1 MFLNGESLSIESI
14 ESLFLHNLDAGS
26 LGSSA
31 NIDNVIVA
39 IFCLVVRIASVD
51 VDEAIASESSL
62 LDDMTTPTRQQPHPT
77 ALSANAFDLQQP
89 STDTYSQLL
98 ALYEEQEQQLML
110 TLQANKVS
118 HRRAQKTFDCLPDT
132 VDPILTST

>member
-1 MFLNGESLSIESI
+1 MLSKRRVPVNIESI

-62 LDDMTTPTRQQPHPT
+62 LDDDDDADEAAAAP
-77 ALSANAFDLQQP
+77 
-89 STDTYSQLL
+89 
-98 ALYEEQEQQLML
+98 
-110 TLQANKVS
+110 
-118 HRRAQKTFDCLPDT
+118 DCL
-132 VDPILTST
+132 VRECI

>member
-1 MFLNGESLSIESI
+1 
-14 ESLFLHNLDAGS
+14 

-62 LDDMTTPTRQQPHPT
+62 LDDDDDADEAAAAP
-77 ALSANAFDLQQP
+77 
-89 STDTYSQLL
+89 
-98 ALYEEQEQQLML
+98 
-110 TLQANKVS
+110 
-118 HRRAQKTFDCLPDT
+118 DCL
-132 VDPILTST
+132 VRECI